1 MTIELFP
8 SLWSKAEQAVTPG
21 SVTQEAKTRLKKNC
35 SSPKTAQ
42 DVVQS
47 FLYLTNCVKMEKVSS
62 CKIKKHKKKLFI
74 SRSNAG
80 LRECRPLVVVLWLYS
95 MACFWEDPS
104 VLFIS
109 LLLVSFFVSSV
120 TIVLLV
126 MASCQIT

>member
-1 MTIELFP
+1 MRKDGKSFILQN
-8 SLWSKAEQAVTPG
+8 K
-21 SVTQEAKTRLKKNC
+21 KKN
-35 SSPKTAQ
+35 
-42 DVVQS
+42 
-47 FLYLTNCVKMEKVSS
+47 
-62 CKIKKHKKKLFI
+62 KKKLFI

-80 LRECRPLVVVLWLYS
+80 LKECRPLVVVLWLYS